1 MNDLIS
7 KKDKLASS
15 TSKRKKKKALR
26 VNNAISHMRKKI
38 KQLQNEIHRK
48 TIKFLTD
55 EFDVIIIP
63 PFEVS
68 DMQRLISKAEE
79 KGIYV
84 IIQNEAYTSKT
95 CSWCGNI
102 QKIGR

>member
-1 MNDLIS
+1 
-7 KKDKLASS
+7 K
-15 TSKRKKKKALR
+15 TRKIRRKPVRKMLYW
-26 VNNAISHMRKKI
+26 SH
-38 KQLQNEIHRK
+38 N
-48 TIKFLTD
+48 KFK
-55 EFDVIIIP
+55 
-63 PFEVS
+63 
-68 DMQRLISKAEE
+68 QRLISKAEE